1 MPRSPDSGICPEEVI
16 EDEAECPTEQEG
28 GEVIIHATSQ
38 DTAIKE

>member
-16 EDEAECPTEQEG
+16 EEEAECPHEQEG
-28 GEVIIHATSQ
+28 DEVTIHATSQ